1 MTTLWAEKSPLFI
14 ARVAGILYL
23 LLVPLGLFG
32 ILYVPSVLIVEG
44 NAAETVGNIADSESL
59 FRLSI
64 VTALLVQLVN
74 MLLVLVLYRLL
85 KPANKTFA
93 FLMVVFFMVSV
104 PISMLNEL
112 NQISVLALLSDADY
126 LSVFE
131 LDQLHAQVMLFLD
144 MHEGGTFIASIFW
157 GLWLLPMGY
166 LVFISG
172 FLPRWIGVLLVI
184 GGFGYLTDSVV
195 FFLLPDFDVVISQ
208 FTFVGEVALPL
219 WLLVKGVNVERWRAR
234 ASASA

>member
-1 MTTLWAEKSPLFI
+1 MTTIWADKSPLFI

-23 LLVPLGLFG
+23 LLVPLGVFG
-32 ILYVPSVLIVEG
+32 LLYVSSFLIEEG
-44 NAAETVGNIADSESL
+44 NAAETVGNILDSESL

-64 VTALLVQLVN
+64 VSALVVPLVN

-85 KPANKTFA
+85 KPANKTYA
-93 FLMVVFFMVSV
+93 FLMVLFFMVSV
-104 PISMLNEL
+104 PISMLTEL
-112 NQISVLALLSDADY
+112 NHVAVLALLSDADY
-126 LSVFE
+126 LSVFD

-144 MHEGGTFIASIFW
+144 MHEGGIFIASIFY
-157 GLWLLPMGY
+157 GLWLFPMGY

-184 GGFGYLTDSVV
+184 GGFGYVIDSVL
-195 FFLLPDFDVVISQ
+195 FFLLPDFDVVIAQ